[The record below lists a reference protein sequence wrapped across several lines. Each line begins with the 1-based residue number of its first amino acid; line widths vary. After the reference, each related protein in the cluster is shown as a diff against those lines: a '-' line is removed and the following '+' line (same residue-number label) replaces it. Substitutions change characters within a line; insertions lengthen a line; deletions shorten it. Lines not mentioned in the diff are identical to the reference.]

1 VSNNGLDNQM
11 RETLTMLHGQWD
23 SKARTRRLDKDR
35 RLGDTVAYVSNRD
48 DVVALQWFELML
60 ELETRFRESLS
71 R

>member
-1 VSNNGLDNQM
+1 
-11 RETLTMLHGQWD
+11 MLHGQWD